1 MANRFPLTLD
11 GTTIK
16 ELPSG
21 DNLDLTGS
29 SISISGSQG
38 TDGQVLT
45 STGSGIAWED
55 AASGG
60 GGSSIW
66 NVISSQTV
74 TSSVTSVTFSNCF
87 TSTYD
92 AYELHLT
99 GVLGNGFNQIKY
111 LNGSTE
117 LSTYEQLLVR
127 FIGSSSPSHY
137 FDTGFNYI
145 YAYGNS
151 GRSLNARYKINQP
164 LDATYNSVIGEMH
177 TTSSGSNLMYV
188 TAVARNTTGTAGN
201 GLIIKG
207 GNNITAGTFTLYG
220 LSTSQ
225 DHKTM
230 ANRFPLIVDSS
241 GVAALKELP
250 SGDNLDLTGNGI
262 VGAGTVAL
270 TNLTVGGSQGTDGQ
284 VLTSTGSG
292 IAWEDAAGGGGG
304 AWSVISSQTVSSS
317 VAYVTFT
324 GVTGY
329 ENYKIVWNDA
339 VHTDHPTRF
348 YFQASTDNGSNW
360 YSTNSWKSVVISGDS
375 STSSTTKI

>member
-11 GTTIK
+11 GTAIK
-16 ELPSG
+16 EIPSG

-29 SISISGSQG
+29 GITGAGTVALTNLTVGGSQG

-55 AASGG
+55 AAGGG
-60 GGSSIW
+60 GGSTIW

-74 TSSVTSVTFSNCF
+74 SSSVTSVTFSNCF

-127 FIGSSSPSHY
+127 HTASASPNNY
-137 FDTGFNYI
+137 FDTGASYI

-164 LDATYNSVIGEMH
+164 LHATYNSVIGDMH
-177 TTSSGSNLMYV
+177 TTSSGSNLV
-188 TAVARNTTGTAGN
+188 HITCCTRNTTGTAGN

-207 GNNITAGTFTLYG
+207 GPNITAGTFTLYG
-220 LSTSQ
+220 I
-225 DHKTM
+225 
-230 ANRFPLIVDSS
+230 ANS
-241 GVAALKELP
+241 
-250 SGDNLDLTGNGI
+250 
-262 VGAGTVAL
+262 
-270 TNLTVGGSQGTDGQ
+270 
-284 VLTSTGSG
+284 
-292 IAWEDAAGGGGG
+292 
-304 AWSVISSQTVSSS
+304 
-317 VAYVTFT
+317 
-324 GVTGY
+324 
-329 ENYKIVWNDA
+329 
-339 VHTDHPTRF
+339 
-348 YFQASTDNGSNW
+348 
-360 YSTNSWKSVVISGDS
+360 
-375 STSSTTKI
+375 

>member
-55 AASGG
+55 AASGGG

-220 LSTSQ
+220 LSTS
-225 DHKTM
+225 
-230 ANRFPLIVDSS
+230 
-241 GVAALKELP
+241 
-250 SGDNLDLTGNGI
+250 
-262 VGAGTVAL
+262 
-270 TNLTVGGSQGTDGQ
+270 
-284 VLTSTGSG
+284 
-292 IAWEDAAGGGGG
+292 
-304 AWSVISSQTVSSS
+304 
-317 VAYVTFT
+317 
-324 GVTGY
+324 
-329 ENYKIVWNDA
+329 
-339 VHTDHPTRF
+339 
-348 YFQASTDNGSNW
+348 
-360 YSTNSWKSVVISGDS
+360 
-375 STSSTTKI
+375 

>member
-1 MANRFPLTLD
+1 MANRFPLIVDSSGVAAL
-11 GTTIK
+11 K

-21 DNLDLTGS
+21 DNLDLTGNGIVGVS
-29 SISISGSQG
+29 TVALTNLTVGGSQG

-55 AASGG
+55 AASGGG

-220 LSTSQ
+220 LSTS
-225 DHKTM
+225 
-230 ANRFPLIVDSS
+230 
-241 GVAALKELP
+241 
-250 SGDNLDLTGNGI
+250 
-262 VGAGTVAL
+262 
-270 TNLTVGGSQGTDGQ
+270 
-284 VLTSTGSG
+284 
-292 IAWEDAAGGGGG
+292 
-304 AWSVISSQTVSSS
+304 
-317 VAYVTFT
+317 
-324 GVTGY
+324 
-329 ENYKIVWNDA
+329 
-339 VHTDHPTRF
+339 
-348 YFQASTDNGSNW
+348 
-360 YSTNSWKSVVISGDS
+360 
-375 STSSTTKI
+375 